1 MQVQQWRRRMHK
13 KNRWSIARTSW
24 LILVVLAVVFVWML
38 LKFPITPFV
47 WRAAVCAVLAV
58 IVVLLGWLSF
68 RRKRRLHSR
77 RPVVTFFNCLLAV
90 ILAVGSWMLPHT
102 EKSVN
107 EVFADVGET
116 SVTQVNFYALT
127 TDYKTSHLDVFSGR
141 VMSSNNLQSYA
152 SGTFITQS
160 SVDQDNQ
167 SKAMD
172 WLNNNLDTQ
181 VKTDEQ
187 DTIWNAVADLCAG
200 KGDVLVLN
208 ASYADTVAE
217 TDTYSTFLDDTV
229 VLYSLK
235 IEVPKQ
241 TSTPDVSEEAST
253 SHSFGIYIA
262 GSDSRDDA
270 LSTYTRTDVNILAEI
285 DPVNKQIMLVS
296 VPRDLYI
303 PNPALNYGYD
313 KLTHLGNSGIEN
325 TIAGMNSVMQM
336 SIANYV
342 VVNFA
347 TYQKIIDTL
356 GGVDIN
362 NPYAFSTG
370 SYTYPEGVI
379 HLSGDQALA
388 YVRERYS
395 LENGDFGRNDH
406 QIIVLRAILTK
417 ILSAEMIVRF
427 NDILSSLQ
435 DTFATNISSSAIYDL
450 VNQQISSLA
459 GWNII
464 NYHLDAAGDTAETAS
479 MPGTLLYVNHPY
491 QNQIDFIK
499 AEYDK
504 IRTGNII
511 TQQDM
516 PPGE

>member
-1 MQVQQWRRRMHK
+1 M
-13 KNRWSIARTSW
+13 
-24 LILVVLAVVFVWML
+24 
-38 LKFPITPFV
+38 
-47 WRAAVCAVLAV
+47 
-58 IVVLLGWLSF
+58 
-68 RRKRRLHSR
+68 
-77 RPVVTFFNCLLAV
+77 
-90 ILAVGSWMLPHT
+90 
-102 EKSVN
+102 
-107 EVFADVGET
+107 
-116 SVTQVNFYALT
+116 
-127 TDYKTSHLDVFSGR
+127 
-141 VMSSNNLQSYA
+141 
-152 SGTFITQS
+152 
-160 SVDQDNQ
+160 
-167 SKAMD
+167 
-172 WLNNNLDTQ
+172 
-181 VKTDEQ
+181 
-187 DTIWNAVADLCAG
+187 
-200 KGDVLVLN
+200 
-208 ASYADTVAE
+208 
-217 TDTYSTFLDDTV
+217 
-229 VLYSLK
+229 LYSLK

-479 MPGTLLYVNHPY
+479 MPGVHCCMST
-491 QNQIDFIK
+491 
-499 AEYDK
+499 
-504 IRTGNII
+504 IRTRTRLTLSKQNMTRYALVISLPSRICRQENKII
-511 TQQDM
+511 
-516 PPGE
+516 